1 MNINLELYKY
11 FYVVAKNKNMT
22 KASEELFISQP
33 ALSQS
38 IKKLEEQ
45 LNCTLF
51 FRNNKGME
59 LTKEGESLFDYIKGA
74 MLQINNAEN
83 ELLDF
88 KELDKGEIRIGSSTT
103 ITRTYLIKSLKQF
116 HKDYPNIKINITN
129 DLTSNLLIDLE
140 KGKLDYVIYNDD
152 VNNSKNINSNILFK
166 IKQGFVYNPDYFNNL
181 NNLQELNNYPLILQ
195 KKESNSRQFL
205 DSYCLKNNLILIPS
219 TEVVSQELILDLT
232 DAGLG
237 IGFSNLDLVHKNYPN
252 LQELSINKDIPHT
265 NIYIAT
271 NKDLKLNIASEK
283 FLEYIKRH

>member
-1 MNINLELYKY
+1 MNVNLELYRY
-11 FYVVAKNKNMT
+11 FYIVAKNKNMT
-22 KASEELFISQP
+22 KASEELHISQP

-38 IKKLEEQ
+38 IKKLEDQ

-74 MLQINNAEN
+74 MTQITNAEN
-83 ELLDF
+83 DLLSF

-103 ITRTYLIKSLKQF
+103 ITRTYLIDTIKKF
-116 HKDYPNIKINITN
+116 HHDYPNIKISITN
-129 DLTSNLLIDLE
+129 DLTSNLLLDLE
-140 KGKLDYVIYNDD
+140 KGKLDFVIYNDNI
-152 VNNSKNINSNILFK
+152 NNSKDINSKILFK
-166 IKQGFVYNPDYFNNL
+166 VKQGFVYNPDYYQDL

-205 DSYCLKNNLILIPS
+205 DSYCLKNNIILIPN

-237 IGFSNLDLVHKNYPN
+237 IGFSNLDIAHSKYPH
-252 LQELSINKDIPHT
+252 LKELSLNKELPNT
-265 NIYIAT
+265 NIYLAT
-271 NKDLKLNIASEK
+271 NNNFKLNIASSK
-283 FLEYIKRH
+283 FLDYMLK